1 MSKHEIIKYVELLF
15 NLLCFRTPLPLSVFK
30 ERFFLPKL
38 QLLKKPNFK
47 PNFLNLKKIL
57 FSSKLFVLKETSRI
71 GHLS

>member
-15 NLLCFRTPLPLSVFK
+15 NLLCFRTPPPVSFQREVFSP
-30 ERFFLPKL
+30 ETST
-38 QLLKKPNFK
+38 LKKPNFK
-47 PNFLNLKKIL
+47 HTFLNLKKIL

>member
-15 NLLCFRTPLPLSVFK
+15 NLLCFRTPPLSVFK
-30 ERFFLPKL
+30 ERFFLQKL

-47 PNFLNLKKIL
+47 YTFLNLKKIL